1 MYYRLNRYPV
11 REFVTM
17 QDSMNRLFSNLF
29 STTAE
34 DGTTTSYPAVDLKE
48 KENELSVRVSLPG
61 VDPEKVE
68 LSVHDNILTIKAT
81 TEESKEEGD
90 ENSVYHLREN
100 STTSYYREVRLPFEV
115 DADKAEA
122 ESKHGILT
130 VTLPKA
136 EVIKPKTIAIKTN
149 A

>member
-29 STTAE
+29 STTTE
-34 DGTTTSYPAVDLKE
+34 DGTTVSHPAVDLKE

-81 TEESKEEGD
+81 IEESKEEGD
-90 ENSVYHLREN
+90 ENSAYHLREI
-100 STTSYYREVRLPFEV
+100 SSTSYYREIRLPFEV
-115 DADKAEA
+115 DSDKAEA
-122 ESKHGILT
+122 ESKNGILT